1 LAVRRTWGGGDALA
15 TLLFTLLIRGQLH
28 TPVPMFQRTRQKGLS
43 PRFHDF
49 YDPHQ
54 EQVELMDE
62 FRKASLGGK
71 TGPTAA
77 VAGLV
82 AEPAVPKV
90 GKALLERLTGFDGDS
105 KAAPL
110 SR

>member
-1 LAVRRTWGGGDALA
+1 MG
-15 TLLFTLLIRGQLH
+15 
-28 TPVPMFQRTRQKGLS
+28 
-43 PRFHDF
+43 
-49 YDPHQ
+49 
-54 EQVELMDE
+54 E

-71 TGPTAA
+71 TDPTAA

-82 AEPAVPKV
+82 AELCVPKV
-90 GKALLERLTGFDGDS
+90 GKALLVSQLECLTDFDGDL

>member
-1 LAVRRTWGGGDALA
+1 
-15 TLLFTLLIRGQLH
+15 
-28 TPVPMFQRTRQKGLS
+28 
-43 PRFHDF
+43 
-49 YDPHQ
+49 
-54 EQVELMDE
+54 MDE

-71 TGPTAA
+71 TDPTAA

-82 AEPAVPKV
+82 AELSAPKV
-90 GKALLERLTGFDGDS
+90 GKALLGRLTGFDGDS

>member
-1 LAVRRTWGGGDALA
+1 L
-15 TLLFTLLIRGQLH
+15 
-28 TPVPMFQRTRQKGLS
+28 FQRTRQKSLS
-43 PRFHDF
+43 PRCHDF
-49 YDPHQ
+49 NDARQ
-54 EQVELMDE
+54 EQVELMLE
-62 FRKASLGGK
+62 FRKASLGEK

-82 AEPAVPKV
+82 AELTVPKV
-90 GKALLERLTGFDGDS
+90 GKVLLGRLTGFDGYL